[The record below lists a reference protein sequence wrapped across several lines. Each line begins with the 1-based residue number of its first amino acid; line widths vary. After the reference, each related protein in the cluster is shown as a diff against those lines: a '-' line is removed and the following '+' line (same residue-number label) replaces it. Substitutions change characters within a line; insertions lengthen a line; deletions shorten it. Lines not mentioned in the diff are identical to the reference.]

1 VDLDLIKK
9 ELENWIYSY
18 LDMPSAFYNGNKPC
32 PFAAKAWKDKH
43 VKVVLGDKATVRQ
56 QIYNW
61 NDDYQLVIVVYD
73 PITWKNPEP
82 WAERYNDRL
91 VDRDLYVMVF
101 DPEADPPDDP
111 RLSSADAYEQ
121 VVDYEYGM
129 ILVQRLN
136 ELNKFS
142 QILECQNYYDNC
154 SDDFM
159 SYVNKRRSHNGGKK
173 KGYEK
178 EDA

>member
-1 VDLDLIKK
+1 
-9 ELENWIYSY
+9 
-18 LDMPSAFYNGNKPC
+18 
-32 PFAAKAWKDKH
+32 
-43 VKVVLGDKATVRQ
+43 
-56 QIYNW
+56 
-61 NDDYQLVIVVYD
+61 
-73 PITWKNPEP
+73 
-82 WAERYNDRL
+82 
-91 VDRDLYVMVF
+91 MVF